1 MVNFMTFSIVAHSP
15 AEKSWGVATASRY
28 LAVGAM
34 VPAAEFG
41 AGALA
46 TQARTN
52 MAYREDG
59 LSLLRTGLGAGEVV
73 EALVEDDDRSGERQ
87 VGVVDRDGVAAAW
100 TGAKC
105 GFFAG
110 ARIGEGYAILGNLLA
125 GEQVLDAMEAAWLS
139 GAATTPL
146 ADRLL
151 AALAAGDEAGGD
163 RRGRQSAAV
172 FVVGLNG
179 IGHGTHVEVDLRVD
193 DAPAPVAE
201 LIRLRKLHGQLHDM
215 P

>member
-1 MVNFMTFSIVAHSP
+1 MVNCMTLSIVAHSR
-15 AEKSWGVATASRY
+15 AEKSWGVAVASRY

-41 AGALA
+41 VGALA

-59 LSLLRTGLGAGEVV
+59 LSLLRAGLGATEVV
-73 EALVEDDDRSGERQ
+73 EALVGDDDRSGERQ
-87 VGVVDRDGVAAAW
+87 VGVVDRDGMAAAW
-100 TGAKC
+100 TGAQC
-105 GFFAG
+105 GAFAG
-110 ARIGEGYAILGNLLA
+110 ARLGEGYAVLGNLLA
-125 GEQVLDAMEAAWLS
+125 GEEVLEAMESAWL
-139 GAATTPL
+139 GADSATSL
-146 ADRLL
+146 ADQLL

-193 DAPAPVAE
+193 DAPAPISE
-201 LIRLRKLHGQLHDM
+201 LIRLRRLHRQLHDM
-215 P
+215 S